1 MKFNDSTNSHGEG
14 SLMDESGS
22 IRVELVKSWE
32 EEQIAE
38 LYKVGGWWK
47 DYMDPARLQDLIRES
62 YLFAVAIDI
71 SIGKSVGMGR
81 VISDGIADAYLQD
94 VVVLPEWR
102 KKGVGKMIVS
112 KLLECCRS
120 RRIAWIGLIA
130 QPGTDTFY
138 QSLGFEYLKGHIPML
153 FTGR

>member
-1 MKFNDSTNSHGEG
+1 
-14 SLMDESGS
+14 MDVSGQ

-47 DYMDPARLQDLIRES
+47 DYMDPARLGGLISES
-62 YLFAVAIDI
+62 YLFAVAINI
-71 SIGKSVGMGR
+71 SANKSVGMGR

-102 KKGVGKMIVS
+102 NKGVGKMIVS

-120 RRIAWIGLIA
+120 RSIGWIGLIA
-130 QPGTDTFY
+130 QPGTDAFY
-138 QSLGFEYLKGHIPML
+138 ESLGFVHLEKHVPML
-153 FTGR
+153 FTGRSEKC

>member
-1 MKFNDSTNSHGEG
+1 MDGDS
-14 SLMDESGS
+14 L

-47 DYMDPARLQDLIRES
+47 DYMDPAKLKDLIRES
-62 YLFAVAIDI
+62 YLFVVAIDI
-71 SIGKSVGMGR
+71 SDGKSVGMGR
-81 VISDGIADAYLQD
+81 VISDGVADAYLQD

-112 KLLECCRS
+112 KLLECCQSRS
-120 RRIAWIGLIA
+120 IAWIGLIA
-130 QPGTDTFY
+130 QPGTDAFY
-138 QSLGFEYLKGHIPML
+138 QSLGFVHLKGHGPML
-153 FTGR
+153 FAGR

>member
-1 MKFNDSTNSHGEG
+1 
-14 SLMDESGS
+14 MDVGGQ
-22 IRVELVKSWE
+22 IRVELVNSWE

-38 LYKVGGWWK
+38 LYRVGGWWK
-47 DYMDPARLQDLIRES
+47 DYMDPARLGDLISES

-71 SIGKSVGMGR
+71 SANKSVGMGR

-102 KKGVGKMIVS
+102 NKGVGKMIVS

-120 RRIAWIGLIA
+120 RSIGWIGLIA
-130 QPGTDTFY
+130 QPGTDAFY
-138 QSLGFEYLKGHIPML
+138 ESLGFVHLEKHVPML
-153 FTGR
+153 FTGRSEKC

>member
-1 MKFNDSTNSHGEG
+1 
-14 SLMDESGS
+14 MDISGQ
-22 IRVELVKSWE
+22 IKVELVKSWE

-71 SIGKSVGMGR
+71 SAGKSVGMGR
-81 VISDGIADAYLQD
+81 VISDGVADAYLQD

-102 KKGVGKMIVS
+102 KKGVGEMIVS

-120 RRIAWIGLIA
+120 DSIAWIGLIA
-130 QPGTDTFY
+130 QPGTDAFY
-138 QSLGFEYLKGHIPML
+138 QSIGFVHLEGHVPML
-153 FTGR
+153 FSGEKEKC